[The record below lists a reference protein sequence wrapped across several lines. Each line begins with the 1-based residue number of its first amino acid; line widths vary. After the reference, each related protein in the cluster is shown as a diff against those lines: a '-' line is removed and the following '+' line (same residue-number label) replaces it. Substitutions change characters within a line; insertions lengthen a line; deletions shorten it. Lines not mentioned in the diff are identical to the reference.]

1 MAAYRRVC
9 DSRRLQADCQE
20 PGISSGTLRSVIE
33 YGLAFTFYLLTY
45 LSAAGARDVIRAM
58 AGRRCLLAAAAA
70 VAAVVAWLGVAGPG
84 RGRAAGCYSYPAGVG
99 DPCSGRRCEFGARCR
114 ASLDGRTARCQCEER
129 CDRYG
134 DAADAGARCG
144 DDGRDYADDC
154 ALRRAS
160 CTELRD
166 IHTAFHGPCGP
177 YESVPVPVI

>member
-1 MAAYRRVC
+1 MAAYRRVR

-70 VAAVVAWLGVAGPG
+70 VAAVVSWLGVAGPG

-114 ASLDGRTARCQCEER
+114 ASSGDPIRSGLSSTNDSTTTRISGLGLGSTCVRLDVGLVANC
-129 CDRYG
+129 
-134 DAADAGARCG
+134 
-144 DDGRDYADDC
+144 
-154 ALRRAS
+154 S
-160 CTELRD
+160 
-166 IHTAFHGPCGP
+166 F
-177 YESVPVPVI
+177 